1 MLSLDISPWNLV
13 FTVINSSVNDLQH
26 HWFHS
31 EASAPPC
38 PHWLCCH
45 SPNVTYTPDF
55 LTTSTADEKEQKSN
69 INPKQ
74 KWNKKDFFL
83 THLKLQRIKAAGCT
97 CTVSTALG
105 NVTSTICAGKARQ
118 RNEIVCLES
127 HSKMTNGTKNETWEL
142 STSSRHSPNSIK
154 HWATLVARCLP

>member
-13 FTVINSSVNDLQH
+13 FTVINSSANDLQH

-31 EASAPPC
+31 KASALPC

-45 SPNVTYTPDF
+45 SPSVTHTPDF
-55 LTTSTADEKEQKSN
+55 LTTATGDEKEQKPN

-74 KWNKKDFFL
+74 KWNKKDFFPY
-83 THLKLQRIKAAGCT
+83 TLKTSANNSCT

-105 NVTSTICAGKARQ
+105 NVTSILYTGKARQ

-127 HSKMTNGTKNETWEL
+127 HSKMMNGTKNETWEP
-142 STSSRHSPNSIK
+142 STSSHHSPNSIK
-154 HWATLVARCLP
+154 HQATLAARCLP